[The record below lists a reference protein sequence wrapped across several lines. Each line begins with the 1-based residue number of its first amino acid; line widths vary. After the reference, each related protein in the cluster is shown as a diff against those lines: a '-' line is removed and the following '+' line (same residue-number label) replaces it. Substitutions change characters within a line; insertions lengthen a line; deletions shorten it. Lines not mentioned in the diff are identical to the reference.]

1 MRPRLTDNDMTAIY
15 LASRSPRRRELLTQL
30 GVEHELLLPPPAAG
44 PDEPQLPGEAAA
56 DYVRRT
62 AREKALLGAETMRL
76 RRLPERP
83 ILAAD
88 TTVILDAEV
97 LGKPVDRADAIRIL
111 QRLSGSEHEVHTAL
125 AMVCRGQLHEDVSIT
140 RVRFRTLAPRDIE
153 RYCDTGEPY
162 DKAGAYGI
170 QGLCGVFVQHI
181 SGSFTGVMGLPLYE
195 TARILA
201 LAGIV
206 LP

>member
-1 MRPRLTDNDMTAIY
+1 MTAIY

-30 GVEHELLLPPPAAG
+30 GIEHEVLLPPPAAG
-44 PDEPQLPGEAAA
+44 PDEPQLPGEPAA

-76 RRLPERP
+76 RQLEERP
-83 ILAAD
+83 LLAAD
-88 TTVILDAEV
+88 TTVILDGEV
-97 LGKPVDRADAIRIL
+97 LGKPVDRADAVRIL
-111 QRLSGSEHEVHTAL
+111 QKLSGTEHAVHTAV
-125 AMVCRGQLHEDVSIT
+125 AMVCRGQLYEDVSIT
-140 RVRFRTLAPRDIE
+140 QVRFRILSQRDIE
-153 RYCDTGEPY
+153 RYCDTGEPF

-170 QGLCGVFVQHI
+170 QGLGGVFVQHI

-195 TARILA
+195 TSRLLAR
-201 LAGIV
+201 AGIL

>member
-1 MRPRLTDNDMTAIY
+1 MPPIY
-15 LASRSPRRRELLTQL
+15 LASRSPRRREILAQL
-30 GVEHELLLPPPAAG
+30 GVEHELLLPPPVNG
-44 PDEPQLPGEAAA
+44 PDEPQLPGEPAA

-62 AREKALLGAETMRL
+62 AREKALTGAELLKQRKL
-76 RRLPERP
+76 AERP

-88 TTVILDAEV
+88 TTVILGGDV
-97 LGKPVDRADAIRIL
+97 LGKPVDRNDAMRIL
-111 QRLSGSEHEVHTAL
+111 GRLSGSEHEVHTAL
-125 AMVCRGQLHEDVSIT
+125 ALVHRGTLHEDVSIT
-140 RVRFRTLAPRDIE
+140 RVRFRELTPLDIA

-170 QGLCGVFVQHI
+170 QGLGGVFVQHI
-181 SGSFTGVMGLPLYE
+181 AGSFTGVMGLPLYE
-195 TARILA
+195 TARLLG

>member
-1 MRPRLTDNDMTAIY
+1 MTAIY
-15 LASRSPRRRELLTQL
+15 LASRSPRRTELLAQL
-30 GVEHELLLPPPAAG
+30 GVEHDVLLAPPAAG
-44 PDEPQLPGEAAA
+44 PDEPQLPGEPAA

-76 RRLPERP
+76 RHMPERP
-83 ILAAD
+83 LLAAD
-88 TTVILDAEV
+88 TTVILDGDV
-97 LGKPVDRADAIRIL
+97 LGKPVDRADAVRIL
-111 QRLSGSEHEVHTAL
+111 QRLSGSTHVVHTAL
-125 AMVCRGQLHEDVSIT
+125 AVVSRGVLHEDESIT
-140 RVRFRTLAPRDIE
+140 QVQFRELTPRDIE

-170 QGLCGVFVQHI
+170 QGLGGIFVRHI

-195 TARILA
+195 TARLLA
-201 LAGIV
+201 CAGIV

>member
-1 MRPRLTDNDMTAIY
+1 MPPIY
-15 LASRSPRRRELLTQL
+15 LASRSPRRRELLAQL
-30 GVEHELLLPPPAAG
+30 GVEHELLLAPPSDG
-44 PDEPQLPGEAAA
+44 PDEPQLPFEPAA

-62 AREKALLGAETMRL
+62 AREKALTGAELLKQRKL
-76 RRLPERP
+76 AERP

-88 TTVILDAEV
+88 TTVILDGDV
-97 LGKPVDRADAIRIL
+97 LGKPVDRNDAMRIL
-111 QRLSGSEHEVHTAL
+111 GRLSGSEHEVHTAL
-125 AMVCRGQLHEDVSIT
+125 ALVHRGALHEDVSIT
-140 RVRFRTLAPRDIE
+140 RVRFRALTPLDIA

-170 QGLCGVFVQHI
+170 QGLGGVFVQHI
-181 SGSFTGVMGLPLYE
+181 AGSFTGVMGLPLYE
-195 TARILA
+195 TARLLG